1 MIPSRGNIMKTAWT
15 CAGKLIGIVIFTLAI
30 GASSPVSAQTASPV
44 TGADVYQKR
53 CAQCHDE
60 GVSRAPVKQVLQ
72 TMSAARILRTLD
84 FGLMMALAYPMNRE
98 ERVAVA
104 DFLGT
109 TGADTPVPP
118 PAALCAA
125 GMQPLSAPSP

>member
-30 GASSPVSAQTASPV
+30 GASSPVSAQSAAPV

-53 CAQCHDE
+53 CARCHDE
-60 GVSRAPVKQVLQ
+60 GVSRAPAKQVLQ

-84 FGLMMALAYPMNRE
+84 FGLMMAVAYPMKRE

-104 DFLGT
+104 NFLGT
-109 TGADTPVPP
+109 PGEDAPP
-118 PAALCAA
+118 SPKNPCAA
-125 GMQPLSAPSP
+125 GMQPLS